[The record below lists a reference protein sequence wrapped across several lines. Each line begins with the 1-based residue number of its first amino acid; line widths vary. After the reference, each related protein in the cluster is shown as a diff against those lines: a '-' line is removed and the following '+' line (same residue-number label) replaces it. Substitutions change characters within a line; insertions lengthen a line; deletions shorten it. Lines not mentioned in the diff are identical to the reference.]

1 MKLRVKATGEEI
13 DAIFEGCEGN
23 LVVVNKNDTSLT
35 GEYSSLRDFLRD
47 FAPPREGG
55 KYARQYRYA
64 KTEKGKAAKHRDYL
78 KRKARN
84 ETTQ

>member
-1 MKLRVKATGEEI
+1 MKLRVKATDEEI

-47 FAPPREGG
+47 FAPPRDGR
-55 KYARQYRYA
+55 YARQYRYA
-64 KTEKGKAAKHRDYL
+64 KTEKGKAAKHRAYL

-84 ETTQ
+84 DDFII